1 MWNNKRPQIK
11 YQMVFEALIFV
22 LKPITLTWKGILL
35 GYEANVYKL
44 WHVEN
49 EKYVIVRDI
58 IDKTNFLVSER
69 KDKNRGNNSNNLFC

>member
-1 MWNNKRPQIK
+1 MERYTARIRS
-11 YQMVFEALIFV
+11 
-22 LKPITLTWKGILL
+22 
-35 GYEANVYKL
+35 NVYKL

-49 EKYVIVRDI
+49 EKYVRVRDI